1 MTDNTLQ
8 ANRIL
13 IFIEQP
19 TLTEEEEE
27 VLTTADGL
35 ENVLRSLSTIL
46 DGREDSAG
54 AIKKLNAY
62 AFTKGITL
70 SAKKTFKSNV
80 FIGASLED

>member
-19 TLTEEEEE
+19 TLTDEEKG

-35 ENVLRSLSTIL
+35 ENILKSVSTIL
-46 DGREDSAG
+46 DARQDSAG

-62 AFTKGITL
+62 GATKGINLEAT
-70 SAKKTFKSNV
+70 KTFKSNV
-80 FIGASLED
+80 FLGAGL

>member
-19 TLTEEEEE
+19 TLSTEEETE
-27 VLTTADGL
+27 LTTEDGL
-35 ENVLRSLSTIL
+35 EGVLKSLSLIL

-62 AFTKGITL
+62 ALTKGINL
-70 SAKKTFKSNV
+70 SATKTVKSNV
-80 FIGASLED
+80 FIGAVL

>member
-19 TLTEEEEE
+19 TLDDEEEDA
-27 VLTTADGL
+27 LTTADGL
-35 ENVLRSLSTIL
+35 EAVLRSLSTIL
-46 DGREDSAG
+46 DAREDSAG

-62 AFTKGITL
+62 AATKGIVLEAT
-70 SAKKTFKSNV
+70 KTFKSNV
-80 FIGASLED
+80 FLGSPL